1 MKKKVNLIIIIDFE
15 SIIKYYLIFLIKT
28 IIMINK

>member
-15 SIIKYYLIFLIKT
+15 SIIKYYLIFPIKT